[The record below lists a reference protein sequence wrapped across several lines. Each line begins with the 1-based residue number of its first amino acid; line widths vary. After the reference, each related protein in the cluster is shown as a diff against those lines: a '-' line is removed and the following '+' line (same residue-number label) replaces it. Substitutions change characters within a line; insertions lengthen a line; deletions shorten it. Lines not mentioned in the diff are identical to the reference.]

1 MKHNILVVDDDEDDR
16 HFMVSSFNPD
26 NFEVTSVEN
35 GEQAFSAIFTQQ
47 FTKRPFDLLITDV
60 EMPLIGGVE
69 LVKLLCYEK
78 IWLPTIVVSGSIRPQ
93 VREQLTIYEN
103 LNFMAKPVDEVELL
117 NKVELLLYRGANT
130 L

>member
-1 MKHNILVVDDDEDDR
+1 MKHNILVADDDADDR
-16 HFMVSSFNPD
+16 DSIVSSLKPD

-47 FTKRPFDLLITDV
+47 FTERSFDLLITDV

-69 LVKLLCYEK
+69 LVELLCYEK

-93 VREQLTIYEN
+93 VREQLTSYEN
-103 LNFMAKPVDEVELL
+103 LNFMAKPIDEVELL
-117 NKVELLLYRGANT
+117 NKVKMLLYRRAHT